1 MGVGARGL
9 ASRRVLACSSHFEKE
24 RGAERLH
31 IEPQQPRVG
40 HEQEPRRHQLARR
53 EVVCGARGGDEGVGH
68 DGCGAAGGCVKGAQQ
83 RLVSEECG
91 HDSILQIRP
100 VCCCCELLCVDG
112 QNINNA
118 ARNMR
123 VAHSFMTG
131 LNAPPP
137 CARAF

>member
-91 HDSILQIRP
+91 HDSILQIGP
-100 VCCCCELLCVDG
+100 VLLLYELLGCRWAEH
-112 QNINNA
+112 QWI
-118 ARNMR
+118 
-123 VAHSFMTG
+123 
-131 LNAPPP
+131 LQ
-137 CARAF
+137 